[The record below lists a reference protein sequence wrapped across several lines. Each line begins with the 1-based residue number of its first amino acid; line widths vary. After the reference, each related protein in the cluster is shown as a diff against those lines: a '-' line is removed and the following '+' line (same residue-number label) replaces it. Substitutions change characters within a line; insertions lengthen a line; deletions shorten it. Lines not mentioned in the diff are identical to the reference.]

1 MNERAPSSFL
11 LRERSPIV
19 PMTQLGTRGAA
30 QTSASPKSISKQIL
44 VSKGTLSGD
53 RDTCYF
59 SNAACPRVANN
70 CLAPR
75 KEQTHAGEAGV
86 PAPLPRSS
94 CPGIFWKC
102 PSRYTP
108 TYTCNQPGGLRFPF
122 PTKQRTME
130 NRWAIRS
137 PTEEDAPVVVALAAP
152 PCELMPAE
160 LTSR

>member
-75 KEQTHAGEAGV
+75 KEQTYAGEAGV
-86 PAPLPRSS
+86 PAPLPRHILEMPITLYTYVHMQSTRR
-94 CPGIFWKC
+94 
-102 PSRYTP
+102 PS
-108 TYTCNQPGGLRFPF
+108 FS
-122 PTKQRTME
+122 
-130 NRWAIRS
+130 IS
-137 PTEEDAPVVVALAAP
+137 ED
-152 PCELMPAE
+152 
-160 LTSR
+160 